1 MNKAFADLEILLIE
15 PRSFQRAVMLRLLES
30 LGLQHLRAFS
40 SSEEALAMIAEQV
53 PDAVI
58 CDLQM
63 KDGDGLAVVR
73 EIAQRAPQAGVI
85 LSSELAGSMRVTV
98 EKMVQ
103 AYGARLAI
111 MLTKP
116 VEVSE
121 LREALLRVAEPD
133 SRSAARPVLPDH
145 QIRDA
150 LDQRSFIAHYEP
162 KIEIATGRARSVEAL
177 ARLRL
182 DGQLV
187 PPASFVPRIEAL
199 GWMEPLTLNVLHA
212 ALDDLRHWDSLG
224 VTLKAAVNVPPSL
237 LTDAAFPERF
247 HRVVR
252 AGSVSPQRL
261 TLEITETGSVSGQ
274 GSMLESLARLRLY
287 GYELSIDDF
296 GTGHSSLQQLAQ
308 VPFSE
313 LKIDREFVSGA
324 PSRDEMRAVV
334 ESSVELAR
342 RLKLRV
348 CAEGVDSVEAMGILW
363 DLKADL
369 LQGWL
374 FSRPLPADE
383 LLPWIAAFEGEER
396 LEKLYLSS

>member
-1 MNKAFADLEILLIE
+1 MNRSLADLEILLIE
-15 PRSFQRAVMLRLLES
+15 QRSFQRALMLRLLES
-30 LGLQHLRAFS
+30 LGLHRLRAATGGS
-40 SSEEALAMIAEQV
+40 EALAMIAERV

-63 KDGDGLAVVR
+63 KDTDGLAVVR
-73 EIAQRAPQAGVI
+73 EIAQQAPQIAMI
-85 LSSELAGSMRVTV
+85 LTSELAGNMLVTV

-103 AYGARLAI
+103 AYGARVAGV
-111 MLTKP
+111 LTKP
-116 VEVSE
+116 IGEPE
-121 LREALLRVAEPD
+121 LREALARVTEPV
-133 SRSAARPVLPDH
+133 RHATALPVLPDH

-150 LDQRSFIAHYEP
+150 LDHQGFVAHYEP
-162 KIEIATGRARSVEAL
+162 KIELATGRARSVEAL
-177 ARLRL
+177 ARLTQ
-182 DGQLV
+182 DGSTV
-187 PPASFVPRIEAL
+187 PPGSFVPRIEEL
-199 GWMEPLTLNVLHA
+199 GWMEPLTFNVLRA
-212 ALDDLRHWDSLG
+212 VLDDLLHWDSQG
-224 VTLKAAVNVPPSL
+224 FDLKTSINVPPSL
-237 LTDAAFPERF
+237 LTDPGFPERF
-247 HRVVR
+247 HRAVR
-252 AGSVSPQRL
+252 ARGVAPQRL

-308 VPFSE
+308 APFSE

-324 PSRDEMRAVV
+324 HSRYELRVVV

-348 CAEGVDSVEAMGILW
+348 CAEGVDSAAAMGILW

-374 FSRPLPADE
+374 FSKPLPADE
-383 LLPWIAAFEGEER
+383 LLPWIAAFEGKER
-396 LEKLYLSS
+396 LKQLYLAS